1 MRTINH
7 WTPDQQ
13 LTPPESSYLCVSCGM
28 GTYYDEPVC
37 EECRK
42 LEAIELLEDEYYVIK
57 KANKEKL
64 KRNVK
69 EWATNLAIGF
79 AAWAVAVT
87 ISIFAWT
94 TIW

>member
-1 MRTINH
+1 
-7 WTPDQQ
+7 
-13 LTPPESSYLCVSCGM
+13 M

-42 LEAIELLEDEYYVIK
+42 LEAIELLEREYYVIK

-69 EWATNLAIGF
+69 EWATDLAIGF